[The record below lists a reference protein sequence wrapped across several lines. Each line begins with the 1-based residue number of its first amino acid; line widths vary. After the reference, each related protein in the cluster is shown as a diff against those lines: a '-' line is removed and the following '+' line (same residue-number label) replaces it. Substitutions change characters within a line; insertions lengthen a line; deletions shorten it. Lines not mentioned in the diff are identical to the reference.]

1 MEETTNQSGELYYII
16 KRSCDLITLQRR
28 TRERLL
34 SVLNTCGAAMT
45 TNPSVSRH
53 VQLSY
58 NIIVIM
64 WCQVIFD
71 DESMIQGYS
80 SVSEGTSIRD
90 ELEVNSLRESE
101 MMDNSQPESQ
111 VMSYL

>member
-1 MEETTNQSGELYYII
+1 M
-16 KRSCDLITLQRR
+16 
-28 TRERLL
+28 
-34 SVLNTCGAAMT
+34 
-45 TNPSVSRH
+45 
-53 VQLSY
+53 
-58 NIIVIM
+58 
-64 WCQVIFD
+64 IFD